1 MYELPSGR
9 AVTFARVG
17 REIVMKRSGVQKSST
32 SVKPQ
37 QVATASS
44 VSRSIDP
51 IDEQQIDGEN
61 AGQNDDDRLMYLLQ
75 GGDRHAFDQLVQRYQ
90 RPLAGFFY
98 RHLRD
103 WQLAEDLTQDTLIR
117 VHSMAWDYLPRG
129 CFKGW
134 LFRIARNLM
143 IDSTRRRSHDALVNA
158 ARTQRPSDDEDD
170 ILGRLAGD
178 FVLPEDKA
186 EQNEFAKIVSGL
198 LQKIP
203 EEQRL
208 TFMMHHFSGL
218 SLPEVADAMEANL
231 PTTKSRLRLAREK
244 LRELLAE
251 RGILSPDQVEEAESR
266 DEES

>member
-1 MYELPSGR
+1 
-9 AVTFARVG
+9 
-17 REIVMKRSGVQKSST
+17 MKRSDLKKTTASAT
-32 SVKPQ
+32 PQ
-37 QVATASS
+37 QTAVAAPLSKESPIGS
-44 VSRSIDP
+44 V
-51 IDEQQIDGEN
+51 DEEKIDGEN
-61 AGQNDDDRLMYLLQ
+61 VGQNDDDRLMYLLQ

-103 WQLAEDLTQDTLIR
+103 WQLAEDLTQETLIR
-117 VHSMAWDYLPRG
+117 VHSTAWDYLPRG

-158 ARTQRPSDDEDD
+158 ARTQRPRDDEDD
-170 ILGRLAGD
+170 VLGRLAGD

-186 EQNEFAKIVSGL
+186 EQNEFAKIVRDL
-198 LQKIP
+198 LKKIP
-203 EEQRL
+203 EEQRH
-208 TFMMHHFSGL
+208 TFMMHHYSGL

-251 RGILSPDQVEEAESR
+251 QGILSPDQAEKAQSR
-266 DEES
+266 DDES

>member
-1 MYELPSGR
+1 
-9 AVTFARVG
+9 
-17 REIVMKRSGVQKSST
+17 MKRSGVQKTSTTSKLHQTAVASST
-32 SVKPQ
+32 SNE
-37 QVATASS
+37 
-44 VSRSIDP
+44 RSIDP
-51 IDEQQIDGEN
+51 TDEDENDGEN
-61 AGQNDDDRLMYLLQ
+61 VSKNEDDRLMYLLQ
-75 GGDRHAFDQLVQRYQ
+75 GGDRYAFDQIVERYQ
-90 RPLAGFFY
+90 RPLAGFFF

-103 WQLAEDLTQDTLIR
+103 WQLAEDLTQETLIR
-117 VHSMAWDYLPRG
+117 VHSTAWDYLPRG

-158 ARTQRPSDDEDD
+158 ARTQRPRDDEDD

-203 EEQRL
+203 EEQRH

-251 RGILSPDQVEEAESR
+251 RGILSPDQAENAVSGD
-266 DEES
+266 DES

>member
-1 MYELPSGR
+1 MSRPGTRQSKETR
-9 AVTFARVG
+9 ADEVT
-17 REIVMKRSGVQKSST
+17 
-32 SVKPQ
+32 
-37 QVATASS
+37 
-44 VSRSIDP
+44 
-51 IDEQQIDGEN
+51 
-61 AGQNDDDRLMYLLQ
+61 DDQLMYQLQ
-75 GGDRHAFDQLVQRYQ
+75 GGDRHAFDELVRRYQ
-90 RPLAGFFY
+90 NPLAGFFF

-103 WQLAEDLTQDTLIR
+103 WQLAEDLTQETLIR
-117 VHSMAWDYLPRG
+117 VHSTAWDYLPRG

-134 LFRIARNLM
+134 MFRIARNLM

-158 ARTQRPSDDEDD
+158 SRTQRPRDDEDD
-170 ILGRLAGD
+170 ILERLAGD

-186 EQNEFAKIVSGL
+186 DQNEFAQIVGDL

-251 RGILSPDQVEEAESR
+251 RGILNPADLETRNGDRDVEVPQNLLEK
-266 DEES
+266 

>member
-1 MYELPSGR
+1 
-9 AVTFARVG
+9 
-17 REIVMKRSGVQKSST
+17 MKRSDVKKSTVSA
-32 SVKPQ
+32 KPQ
-37 QVATASS
+37 QTAVVAPAFND
-44 VSRSIDP
+44 RPIDP
-51 IDEQQIDGEN
+51 ADEEQIDSEN
-61 AGQNDDDRLMYLLQ
+61 VGQNDDDRLMYLLQ
-75 GGDRHAFDQLVQRYQ
+75 GGDRHAFDQLVERYQ

-103 WQLAEDLTQDTLIR
+103 WQLAEDLTQETLIR

-158 ARTQRPSDDEDD
+158 ARTQRPRDDEDD
-170 ILGRLAGD
+170 VLGRLAGD

-186 EQNEFAKIVSGL
+186 EQNEFAKIVTDL
-198 LQKIP
+198 LKKIP
-203 EEQRL
+203 EEQRH
-208 TFMMHHFSGL
+208 TFMLHHYSGL

-244 LRELLAE
+244 LRELLGE
-251 RGILSPDQVEEAESR
+251 RGILSPDQAEKSESR
-266 DEES
+266 DNDS